1 MILSVSDLTKSFGD
15 KVVFKGLSF
24 QIREHEHVAIVGN
37 NGCGKSTLLKVI
49 VGEEPADS
57 GSVVF
62 AKDSTYG

>member
-15 KVVFKGLSF
+15 KVVFEKLSF

-49 VGEEPADS
+49 VGEEPAD
-57 GSVVF
+57 
-62 AKDSTYG
+62 